1 MIKQMIID
9 YFKEKSVFKFDVIN
23 DEKLLNVLQGVE
35 LIMVVKKENNYM
47 MQENKKPMMSLV
59 LKDKSSFIKYV
70 KYTNYYELNKLSKLK
85 LLNAFRPYCKE
96 NNLLEDYYADD
107 MLITITNIQQ
117 FAQSLII
124 DKKISEI
131 NKIISGILK
140 TNSYELK
147 IDDTPLIKVEVED
160 EFIISPSLNVE
171 IKDQINDLLREEMA
185 KLTEYFDDI
194 LVIEI
199 DKKEK
204 NL

>member
-1 MIKQMIID
+1 MIKKMIID

-23 DEKLLNVLQGVE
+23 DEKLLNILQGVE

-47 MQENKKPMMSLV
+47 MQEDKKPMMSLV

-85 LLNAFRPYCKE
+85 LLNAYRPYCKE
-96 NNLLEDYYADD
+96 NNMLEDYYADD

-140 TNSYELK
+140 TNFYELK
-147 IDDTPLIKVEVED
+147 IDDTPLIKIEVDDDFEVNSNYT
-160 EFIISPSLNVE
+160 IL
-171 IKDQINDLLREEMA
+171 IKDHINQMLKEEMA

-194 LVIEI
+194 LIVEI